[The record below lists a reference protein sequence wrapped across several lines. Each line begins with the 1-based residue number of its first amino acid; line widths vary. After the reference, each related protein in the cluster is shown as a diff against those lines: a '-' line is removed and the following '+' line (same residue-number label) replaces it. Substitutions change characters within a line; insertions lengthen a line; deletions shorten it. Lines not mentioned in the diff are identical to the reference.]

1 MTDVLSVEGLTVSYP
16 EGRGRRRVVDDV
28 SFELRRGELFGLVGE
43 SAAGKSTTALAVLGL
58 IKPPGRVESG
68 RVVCEGVDLLSLERE
83 QLRRRRWASI
93 SYVPQGAM
101 SALNP
106 VMRVGSQIA
115 DVIEV
120 HDGGRVSRERIGE
133 LLESVGLPARTARM
147 YSHELSGGMRQR
159 VCVAMAIALE
169 PDVIVADEPTSAL
182 DVIAQRAVGETIKAV
197 QERLGTAVLL
207 IGHDIA
213 LQAQVAD
220 RIGVMRR
227 GKLVEAGPVR
237 SILRA
242 PGHPYTRTLLRSAL
256 P

>member
-1 MTDVLSVEGLTVSYP
+1 MTDVLSVEGLAVSYP

-28 SFELRRGELFGLVGE
+28 SFELRRGELLGLVGE
-43 SAAGKSTTALAVLGL
+43 SAAGKSTTALAMLGL

-68 RVVCEGVDLLSLERE
+68 RVVHEGVDLLSLERE
-83 QLRRRRWASI
+83 QLRRRRWTSI
-93 SYVPQGAM
+93 SYIPQGAM

-115 DVIEV
+115 DVIDA
-120 HDGGRVSRERIGE
+120 HDGRRASGERIGE

-147 YSHELSGGMRQR
+147 YSHELSGGMKQR

-182 DVIAQRAVGETIKAV
+182 DVIAQRGVGETIKAV

-213 LQAQVAD
+213 LQAQLAD
-220 RIGVMRR
+220 RIGVMWR

-242 PGHPYTRTLLRSAL
+242 PAHPYTRTLLRSAR